1 MNLKQQRPPSRD
13 WKEFRGRRKTQA
25 FRSARLERRVELELA
40 AKFHELRLRKG
51 ISQARLAH
59 LLGTRQ
65 SAIARLEGGR
75 DNITISRLQKI
86 ADLLGAEL
94 TIRLKPRAG

>member
-1 MNLKQQRPPSRD
+1 MNPKEQRAPSRD
-13 WKEFRGRRKTQA
+13 WKDFRGRRKTQT
-25 FRSARLERRVELELA
+25 FRSAHLERRLVLELA
-40 AKFHELRLRKG
+40 AKFQELRLRKG

-59 LLGTRQ
+59 LLGTQQ
-65 SAIARLEGGR
+65 SAIARLEGGG

-94 TIRLKPRAG
+94 WISLKPKTA